1 MRSSSHNP
9 WRNLALEEH
18 LLGRVDRE
26 EPILYLW
33 QNENTVVIGRNQ
45 NAWREC
51 NYRLLEQE
59 GGQLARRLSGGGAV
73 FHDLGNLNFT
83 FITSRQSY
91 DLHRQLT
98 VVLRAVRAIGIE
110 AEFSG
115 RNDLVVGARKF
126 SGNAFLLGNTTAYHH
141 GTLLVNSDL
150 GKLTRY
156 LRVSSEK
163 ISSKGIESVRSR
175 VVNLNELEPGLT
187 VDIVSD
193 ALAESFSSSYS
204 GERSM
209 DGIDPDSQL
218 ELEDLYRKYESWE
231 WRFGKSP
238 QFDIHYD
245 KRFTWGEVQLCLAL
259 KRGRIESVELYSD
272 AMNADL
278 ILRMASALRQVPLRA
293 IPITEALNDVA
304 TGLDDPDDRTIVE
317 DIEEWLQ
324 GKQLP

>member
-1 MRSSSHNP
+1 M
-9 WRNLALEEH
+9 EEH

-26 EPILYLW
+26 ETILYLW

-51 NYRLLEQE
+51 NCRLLEQE

-91 DLHRQLT
+91 ELHRQLT
-98 VVLRAVRAIGIE
+98 VVLKAVRALGVE

-115 RNDLVVGARKF
+115 RNDLVVGTRKF
-126 SGNAFLLGNTTAYHH
+126 SGNAFLLGNVTAYHH

-156 LRVSSEK
+156 LQVSSEK
-163 ISSKGIESVRSR
+163 MRSKGIESVRSR
-175 VVNLNELEPGLT
+175 VVNLNELDPSLT
-187 VDIVSD
+187 VDVIND
-193 ALAESFSSSYS
+193 ALAESFFSSYS

-209 DGIDPDSQL
+209 DQTDPDSL
-218 ELEDLYRKYESWE
+218 PELEDLFQKYASWE

-238 QFDIHYD
+238 KFDICYS
-245 KRFTWGEVQLCLAL
+245 KRFTWGEVELCLAVS
-259 KRGRIESVELYSD
+259 RGRIESVELYSD

-278 ILRMASALRQVPLRA
+278 ILRMAGALKQVPLRA
-293 IPITEALNDVA
+293 TSISKALNDVS
-304 TGLDDPDDRTIVE
+304 TELENPDGRRVVE
-317 DIEEWLQ
+317 DVEEWLQ